1 MIDLAAKKTTNAT
14 DAVQE
19 DTVQTTAEPIQF
31 SKEQILA
38 SAKFANRRDL
48 VDALLEKDKKY
59 TMKQVDEL
67 VNSYMKGKV
76 K

>member
-1 MIDLAAKKTTNAT
+1 MAAKKTTNAT